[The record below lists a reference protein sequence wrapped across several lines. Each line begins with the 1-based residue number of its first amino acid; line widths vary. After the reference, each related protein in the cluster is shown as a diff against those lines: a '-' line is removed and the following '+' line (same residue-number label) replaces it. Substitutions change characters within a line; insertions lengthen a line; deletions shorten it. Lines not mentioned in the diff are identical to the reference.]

1 MRRNVCFNEKICY
14 FDAQRFFAISYDY
27 HTLIPSCRR
36 KNLPKCLLSADLHGA
51 AILIS
56 RSYSLLKCLLSA
68 DQTYIKLRRSPTL
81 QASKQ
86 TKNNQLQSERKRVS
100 ASKLSKNMT
109 VVLPFS
115 SVHKI
120 TRSQLR
126 DPSSVLYHKNNYCQ
140 RDTEMA
146 KLNGGPL
153 HPSKQGPSV
162 FEQNSSFFFY
172 RRKPM
177 TIKKKNLFTGPV
189 ARLLGPAIFEASK
202 PKVLLL
208 EVENKQPAAGELPP
222 RTCTLTN
229 CLAPSIICKTKAL
242 PSTIFSWACQY
253 AIILLAFILL
263 LSFIP
268 FR

>member
-68 DQTYIKLRRSPTL
+68 YQTYIKLRRSPTL

-153 HPSKQGPSV
+153 HPSKHGPSV

>member
-1 MRRNVCFNEKICY
+1 
-14 FDAQRFFAISYDY
+14 
-27 HTLIPSCRR
+27 
-36 KNLPKCLLSADLHGA
+36 
-51 AILIS
+51 
-56 RSYSLLKCLLSA
+56 
-68 DQTYIKLRRSPTL
+68 
-81 QASKQ
+81 
-86 TKNNQLQSERKRVS
+86 
-100 ASKLSKNMT
+100 
-109 VVLPFS
+109 
-115 SVHKI
+115 
-120 TRSQLR
+120 
-126 DPSSVLYHKNNYCQ
+126 
-140 RDTEMA
+140 MA

-172 RRKPM
+172 GRKPM

-208 EVENKQPAAGELPP
+208 EVENKQPAAG
-222 RTCTLTN
+222 TCTLTN
-229 CLAPSIICKTKAL
+229 CNPLPSIICKTKTF